1 VLRRAWKFDGG
12 RQVPDPEEVRALLPL
27 VGWSRVS
34 WRRPLL
40 TLQPGM
46 EIDFGG
52 IGKEYAA
59 DRAAVLCIDHGIR
72 HGFVNLAGDVRVIGP
87 QADGTPW
94 RIGIQH
100 PRQANA
106 VVGTVEL
113 IEGSVATSGDYARY
127 FEAGGRRHCHLLD
140 ARTGRPVAHWQSAS
154 VVAPL
159 ATLAGSYATIAMLVG
174 ADAERFLAQQGVDS
188 LLIAADGARVCRG
201 PSFRS

>member
-1 VLRRAWKFDGG
+1 
-12 RQVPDPEEVRALLPL
+12 
-27 VGWSRVS
+27 
-34 WRRPLL
+34 
-40 TLQPGM
+40 
-46 EIDFGG
+46 
-52 IGKEYAA
+52 
-59 DRAAVLCIDHGIR
+59 VLCIDHGIR

-87 QADGTPW
+87 QSDGTPW

-100 PRQANA
+100 PRDANA

-113 IEGSVATSGDYARY
+113 TQGSVATSGDYERF
-127 FEAGGRRHCHLLD
+127 FENGGRRYCHLLD
-140 ARTGRPVAHWQSAS
+140 ARTGKPVAHWQSAS

-188 LLIAADGARVCRG
+188 LLIAADGARVCHG